1 MNVSIFQWRWLKTRI
16 TFFTLAIFL
25 TSIWS
30 LAFYTSR
37 VLREDIE
44 QLLGDQQFSTVSFIA
59 ADLNQE
65 LGGRFE
71 VLAEVAAS
79 LTPDLLSHPAVVQK
93 FLEGRLL
100 LAARFNAGSFVVR
113 LDGTAIA
120 DVPLS
125 SGRMGVSYSDQ
136 DYIVAALRDG
146 RATIGRPF
154 IGKGMKGPVFVMATP
169 IRDRSR
175 QVIGALCGVTSLE
188 LPSFLDQL
196 SKSSYGKTGGYVL
209 VAPQYRLI
217 VTATDPSRVMATLP
231 GAGIN
236 PTIDRFIAGYEGT
249 VVYVSAVGV
258 EILTS
263 SKRIPVVGW
272 DMVAI
277 LPTAEAFAPIRA
289 MQQRTLFAT
298 LFFTLLAAA
307 LTWWMVRRQLFPL
320 VEAANMLAAVPET
333 NEPPQPLPIARLDEI
348 GELIGS
354 FNRLLAILAQQ
365 EAALREQKEFFR
377 LIAENLDGFV
387 AVLDSEGRRLYNSP
401 SYARLLG
408 KRNISGT
415 SSFADI
421 HPDDRE
427 RVMGAFRQAVA
438 TGIGQRLE
446 FRFVMAD
453 GRIRLLESRSGVIR
467 DDAGRTKRVVVVSHD
482 VTERKQAE
490 DKIHHLAFH
499 DALTRLPNRLTLDD
513 RLRQAM
519 VASKRSGCYGALMFI
534 DLDNFKPLN
543 DTHGHEFGDLLLIE
557 VAGRLKSCIRET
569 DTVARFGGDEF
580 VVVLSDLQAD
590 EAESTAQVRTVA
602 EKIRATLSQSYRLT
616 ITRDGKPDTS
626 VEHQCTASIGVT
638 LFISHGASPD
648 TLLKWAD
655 AAMYQAKEE
664 GRNRIC
670 FNQSQC

>member
-1 MNVSIFQWRWLKTRI
+1 MNVSMFQWRWLKTRI

-37 VLREDIE
+37 VLREDME
-44 QLLGDQQFSTVSFIA
+44 QLLGDQQLSTVSFIA
-59 ADLNQE
+59 ADFNQE
-65 LGGRFE
+65 LGERFE
-71 VLAEVAAS
+71 VLVEVAAS
-79 LTPDLLSHPAVVQK
+79 LTPELLAHPAPLQK
-93 FLEGRLL
+93 FLEGRLML
-100 LAARFNAGSFVVR
+100 PARFNAGSFVVR
-113 LDGTAIA
+113 IDGTVIA

-125 SGRMGVSYSDQ
+125 SGRMGLNYSNR
-136 DYIVAALRDG
+136 DYIVAALGDG
-146 RATIGRPF
+146 KATIGKPF
-154 IGKGMKGPVFVMATP
+154 MGEGMQGPAFVMAVP
-169 IRDRSR
+169 IRDRR
-175 QVIGALCGVTSLE
+175 ARVIGALCGVTSLE
-188 LPSFLDQL
+188 RSSFLDQV

-217 VTATDPSRVMATLP
+217 VTATDKSRVMATLP
-231 GAGIN
+231 AVGIN

-258 EILTS
+258 EILAS
-263 SKRIPVVGW
+263 AKRIPVAGW

-289 MQQRTLFAT
+289 LQQRMLLAT
-298 LFFTLLAAA
+298 LLLTLLAAA
-307 LTWWMVRRQLFPL
+307 LTWWIVRRQLFPL
-320 VEAANMLAAVPET
+320 LAAAKTLAAVPAS
-333 NEPPQPLPIARLDEI
+333 NQPPQPLPVSRPDEI
-348 GELIGS
+348 GELIGG
-354 FNRLLAILAQQ
+354 FNRLLATLVEQ

-377 LIAENLDGFV
+377 LIAENIDGFV
-387 AVLDSEGRRLYNSP
+387 AVLDTEGRRLYNSP

-415 SSFADI
+415 TSFADI
-421 HPDDRE
+421 HPEDRE
-427 RVMGAFRQAVA
+427 RVIRAFRQAVA

-453 GRIRLLESRSGVIR
+453 GGIRRMESRSGVIR
-467 DDAGRTKRVVVVSHD
+467 DDAGRAKRVVVVSHD

-499 DALTRLPNRLTLDD
+499 DALTQLPNRLTLDD

-519 VASKRSGCYGALMFI
+519 AASKRSGCYGALMFI

-543 DTHGHEFGDLLLIE
+543 DTCGHEFGDLLLIE
-557 VAGRLKSCIRET
+557 VAARLKTCMREM

-580 VVVLSDLQAD
+580 VVVLSDLHAD
-590 EAESTAQVRTVA
+590 AAESTAQARTAA
-602 EKIRATLSQSYRLT
+602 EKIRVTLSEPYRLT
-616 ITRDGKPDTS
+616 ITRAGKPESS
-626 VEHQCTASIGVT
+626 VDHQCTASIGVA
-638 LFISHGASPD
+638 LFIGHLASPD
-648 TLLKWAD
+648 SLLKWAD

-670 FNQSQC
+670 CNRLPS